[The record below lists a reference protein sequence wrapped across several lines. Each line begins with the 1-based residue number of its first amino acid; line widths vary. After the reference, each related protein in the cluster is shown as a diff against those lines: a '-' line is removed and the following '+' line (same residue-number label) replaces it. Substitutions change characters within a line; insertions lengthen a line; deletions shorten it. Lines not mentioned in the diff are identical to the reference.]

1 MADFSHLSKAEAA
14 MLRSP
19 AVAGQFYPKHPAAL
33 AHTIDQLIPP
43 VKQTSAAYGIMVP
56 HAGYV
61 YSGAVAGKTFANVTI
76 PDEVVILGPNHH
88 GIGHQIAVFQG
99 GGWDTPLGTVPIA
112 EGLADAI
119 LVACP
124 MAAADDQPHLA
135 EHSLEVQVPFLRT
148 LHAGVTIVPLCIGRV
163 SLEILLALGDGLARA
178 LRTRP
183 QLPLMVASTDM
194 THYESG
200 EAARRKDQQALQQ
213 ILALDPEGLYCTVRD
228 EHISM
233 CGVLPTVIVLRA
245 ALALGAT
252 KAVLVDYANS
262 GDVTGDQ
269 REVVGYAGVVI
280 S

>member
-1 MADFSHLSKAEAA
+1 

-33 AHTIDQLIPP
+33 AHTVDQLMPSVRQARP
-43 VKQTSAAYGIMVP
+43 AFGVMVP

-61 YSGAVAGKTFANVTI
+61 YSGAVAGKTFASVAV
-76 PDEVVILGPNHH
+76 PEEVVILGPNHH
-88 GIGHQIAVFQG
+88 GSGHRIAVFTH
-99 GGWDTPLGTVPIA
+99 GGWEMPLGTVPIA
-112 EGLADAI
+112 EGLANAI

-124 MAAADDQPHLA
+124 MAAADYQAHLA

-148 LHAGVTIVPLCIGRV
+148 LQADVTIVPVCIGRV
-163 SLEILLALGDGLARA
+163 PLEDLLALGDGLAQA

-183 QLPLMVASTDM
+183 QLPLLVASTDM

-200 EAARRKDQQALQQ
+200 ESARRKDHLALEHV
-213 ILALDPEGLYCTVRD
+213 LALDPEGLYRTVRD
-228 EHISM
+228 QRISM
-233 CGVLPTVIVLRA
+233 CGVLPTVIMLRA

-252 KAVLVDYANS
+252 RAELIAYANS